1 MTTQSEQA
9 LENELIAQLQ
19 DLKYERVTI
28 NDEASMVTNLRT
40 QIDKH
45 NNVIL
50 TDKEFSKVLNRL
62 SKGSVFERAKILRDQ
77 FHLIRDDG
85 KTPLYIEFFNQREW
99 CKNEFQVTNQV
110 TIEGSYK
117 TRYDVTILIN
127 GLPLV
132 QIELKRNG
140 LGLKEAFN
148 QTNRYHRHSYDANY
162 GLFQYIQ
169 IFIISNGSNT
179 KYYANNR
186 KQSFKFTSFWT
197 DVDNNKITELHKFSE
212 LFLDRCHV
220 AKMIAKYTVLTELKT
235 LVLLRP
241 YQYYAVEKIVDRVK
255 NSDKGG
261 YIWHTTGSG
270 KTLTSF
276 KASQVLVD
284 LPEIY
289 KVVFVVD
296 RNDLDTQTIREFNEF
311 RKDSVDSTD
320 STHNLVKQFGD
331 SDIKLIVTTIQ
342 KLNNAITNERHLLK
356 MDKLRD
362 KKIVFIF
369 DECHRSQFGET
380 HKKITE
386 YFTNHQMFGFTGTP
400 IFAENAS
407 GNGLGK
413 RTTADLFGDKLHSYV
428 ITDAIADENVLKFA
442 VEYVGKYKYKEGSA
456 NDVDIDVEAI
466 DTRELMESPQR
477 LEKIADYIIAH
488 HDAKTHNRDYS
499 AIFAVSNVDT
509 LTKYYDILK
518 TKQAGSDRPLR
529 IATIFSYTA
538 NEDDKDANGMLDAD
552 IDIAAT
558 GPVNQH
564 SRDKLESYMAD
575 YNAQYG
581 TNYNTRD
588 SKSFYSYYRDIGKKL
603 KDREKTDLPHDRI
616 DILLV
621 VNMFLTG
628 FDAKKVNTL
637 YVDKNLRYHGLIQ
650 AYSRTNRII
659 NETKSHGNI
668 VVFRNL
674 KKATDDALA
683 LFADKNAKEKI
694 FQQPYEDYVAAF
706 NASLVHMLQ
715 LTPTPGDVDK
725 LEGEQA
731 EYDFVVAFREL
742 LRLKNVLVSFADFTF
757 DHTGISEQAFESY
770 KSKYLDIYTK
780 VGPDND
786 KEKVSILNDVDFEL
800 ELVRRDEVN
809 VDYILRLLA
818 QLVGVSGEEKDRLVG
833 TILSTMSGDPELRSK
848 RDLIEKFIN
857 STIPQIH
864 DKDDVESAFENFW
877 STERTEAL
885 ARISQEEGVVSE
897 KLERLIEGYIFTNRK
912 PRKTELA
919 DTLAK
924 KPTILQRN
932 GIINR
937 LTKKFNDFIDTFVEG
952 I

>member
-1 MTTQSEQA
+1 MTTQSEQV
-9 LENELIAQLQ
+9 LESELITQLQ
-19 DLKYERVTI
+19 GLKYERVTVT
-28 NDEASMVTNLRT
+28 DEASLVANLRM

-45 NNVIL
+45 NNITL
-50 TDKEFSKVLNRL
+50 SDKDFTKVLNHL

-77 FHLIRDDG
+77 LHITRDDG
-85 KTPLYIEFFNQREW
+85 TSEYIEFFNQREW

-110 TIEGSYK
+110 TVEGSYK

-148 QTNRYHRHSYDANY
+148 QTNRYQRHSYDASY

-169 IFIISNGSNT
+169 IFVISNGSNT

-186 KQSFKFTSFWT
+186 KQHFKFTSFWT
-197 DVDNNKITELHKFSE
+197 DVDNKKITELHEFAKV
-212 LFLDRCHV
+212 FLERCHV
-220 AKMIAKYTVLTELKT
+220 AKMIAKYTVLAETKT
-235 LVLLRP
+235 LMLLRP
-241 YQYYAVEKIVDRVK
+241 YQYYAVEAIVERVK
-255 NSDKGG
+255 NTEKGG

-284 LPEIY
+284 LPEIH

-320 STHNLVKQFGD
+320 NTQNLVKQFADPGT
-331 SDIKLIVTTIQ
+331 KLIVTTIQ
-342 KLNNAITNERHLLK
+342 KLNNAITSDRHLLK
-356 MDKLRD
+356 MNKLRD

-400 IFAENAS
+400 IFADNAS
-407 GNGLGK
+407 GNSLGK

-456 NDVDIDVEAI
+456 NAVDIDVEAI
-466 DTRELMESPQR
+466 DTKELMESPQR
-477 LEKIADYIIAH
+477 LEKITDYILTH

-509 LTKYYDILK
+509 LTKYYEILK
-518 TKQAGSDRPLR
+518 EKQTGSDRPLR

-552 IDIAAT
+552 IDIAVT

-575 YNAQYG
+575 YNAQFG

-603 KDREKTDLPHDRI
+603 KDREKTDLLEDRI

-628 FDAKKVNTL
+628 FDAKKLNTL
-637 YVDKNLRYHGLIQ
+637 YVDKNLRYHGLLQ

-706 NASLVHMLQ
+706 NASLAYMLQ
-715 LTPTPGDVDK
+715 LTPTPSDVDR

-731 EYDFVVAFREL
+731 EFDFVTAFREL
-742 LRLKNVLVSFADFTF
+742 LRLKNILVSFADFNF
-757 DHTGISEQAFESY
+757 DHTGISEQAFESF
-770 KSKYLDIYTK
+770 KSKYLDIYAK
-780 VGPDND
+780 VTQDNES
-786 KEKVSILNDVDFEL
+786 EKVSILNDVDFEL

-818 QLVGVSGEEKDRLVG
+818 QLVGVSGEEKDRLIG
-833 TILSTMSGDPELRSK
+833 TILSTMSGDPVLRSK
-848 RDLIEKFIN
+848 RELVEKFIN
-857 STIPQIH
+857 GTIPQIH
-864 DKDDVESAFENFW
+864 DKEQVEEAFEEFW
-877 STERTEAL
+877 STERSEAL
-885 ARISQEEGVVSE
+885 ANIGREEGVVTQ
-897 KLERLIEGYIFTNRK
+897 KLERLIEGYIFSNRK

-919 DTLAK
+919 DTLEK
-924 KPTILQRN
+924 KPGILQRN
-932 GIINR
+932 SIINR
-937 LTKKFNDFIDTFVEG
+937 LTKKFNDFIDTFVDG
-952 I
+952 A